1 MNFNSGAIL
10 NEEDFFFCVFIFWNK
25 FVPNAAFHRWQCVS
39 FTAKRFISR
48 WLWLDNLSVKQTRKR
63 TGLSFFYNRL
73 WTSGEWKLS
82 RSQIYEMLLDIYGIF
97 LEAEKTKIDCICIY
111 IYVRQVKLNLLFFPL
126 SIFGGMS
133 LSASYIL
140 HSQNRRNKAII
151 LVRSW

>member
-1 MNFNSGAIL
+1 M
-10 NEEDFFFCVFIFWNK
+10 
-25 FVPNAAFHRWQCVS
+25 
-39 FTAKRFISR
+39 
-48 WLWLDNLSVKQTRKR
+48 
-63 TGLSFFYNRL
+63 
-73 WTSGEWKLS
+73 SGEWKLS

-140 HSQNRRNKAII
+140 HFQNRCNKATCSS
-151 LVRSW
+151 LFDLDSVMKTLRKKV